1 MNKVKAIIKEE
12 FDEDEFY
19 ERAVIMV
26 LSYTLGR
33 LGMYNASE
41 ITDEEIE
48 AMSNPII
55 GIEFQK
61 VGKCARRIG
70 KECSF
75 VNDVVPY
82 IVENFQYLA
91 KGECE

>member
-1 MNKVKAIIKEE
+1 MNKVEAIIKEE
-12 FDEDEFY
+12 FDEEEFD

-41 ITDEEIE
+41 ITDDEIE
-48 AMSNPII
+48 AMSNPIM
-55 GIEFQK
+55 GIEFQR
-61 VGKCARRIG
+61 VAKCARRIG
-70 KECSF
+70 KECSL
-75 VNDVVPY
+75 VNDVIPY
-82 IVENFQYLA
+82 IVENFQYLV

>member
-1 MNKVKAIIKEE
+1 MNKVKTIIKEE
-12 FDEDEFY
+12 FDEEEFD

-33 LGMYNASE
+33 LGMYNASK
-41 ITDEEIE
+41 ITDDEIE
-48 AMSNPII
+48 AMSNPIM
-55 GIEFQK
+55 GIEFQR
-61 VGKCARRIG
+61 VAKCARRIG

-91 KGECE
+91 EGECE

>member
-1 MNKVKAIIKEE
+1 MNKVKAIIKDE
-12 FDEDEFY
+12 FDEEEFY
-19 ERAVIMV
+19 KRAVIMV

-91 KGECE
+91 EGECE